1 MRRTIALTLT
11 VSVLYSCASSP
22 KIQHPTL
29 EAVPPA
35 RWTAG
40 KTGSIQPDSL
50 WWSGFGDAMLDTAI
64 AEALAQNLNLQ
75 AAAGRLSAAAAQ
87 AKVAGAP
94 LSPQVGAG
102 FSASRRKQNFLGLP
116 IPGAAGVVAST
127 SNSYGV
133 SLDLAWEIDLWGR
146 LSAGKAAV
154 LADYQAAQ
162 ADFAGAR
169 LSLSA
174 QTTKAWFSAIEARRQ
189 VELSRATVENLKTSH
204 DLVRARYE
212 RGLRPSLDLRLSLAT
227 LAGTEA
233 LHQQRQIIYDRTVR
247 QLELILGRYPAA
259 DLHLSHDLPALPDRI
274 PAGLPADLVARR
286 PDLASAERR
295 LAASAA
301 RLKLARRSL
310 YPRISLTASSGR
322 SSQELGDLL
331 KGDFG
336 VWALMANLTQPL
348 FQGGRIRG
356 NIDLARS
363 QSEQALAIYAQSVLG
378 AYAEVESALAAEGYL
393 ADRQAALETAAEQ
406 SLAARRL
413 AEDRYA
419 TGLADL
425 ITLLEAQ
432 RRAYNS
438 ESQLLAVRRQRL
450 ENRVDLHLALG
461 GGFTGLAQGRA
472 AADTTSTLGANL
484 P

>member
-1 MRRTIALTLT
+1 MRRLIALSVA

-22 KIQHPTL
+22 RIQHPSL
-29 EAVPPA
+29 GAAPPA
-35 RWTAG
+35 GWSAG
-40 KTGSIQPDSL
+40 EAGSAQPDSL
-50 WWSGFGDAMLDTAI
+50 WWSSFGDAELDTVVT
-64 AEALAQNLNLQ
+64 EALAHNLNLQ
-75 AAAGRLSAAAAQ
+75 AAAGRMSAAAAQ
-87 AKVAGAP
+87 AKIAGAP
-94 LSPQVGAG
+94 LSPQVGVG
-102 FSASRRKQNFLGLP
+102 FSAARRKQNFLGLP

-146 LSAGKAAV
+146 LSAGKAAA

-174 QTTKAWFSAIEARRQ
+174 QTAKAWFAAVEARRQ
-189 VELSRATVENLKTSH
+189 MELSRSTVENLKTSS

-227 LAGTEA
+227 LAGAEA
-233 LHQQRQIIYDRTVR
+233 LYQQRQIIYDRTVR

-259 DLHLSHDLPALPDRI
+259 DLRLSTDLPALPDGI

-286 PDLASAERR
+286 PDLAAAERR
-295 LAASAA
+295 LAASSA
-301 RLKLARRSL
+301 RVKLARRSL

-363 QSEQALAIYAQSVLG
+363 HSEQALALYAQSVLG

-393 ADRQAALETAAEQ
+393 ADRQAALQAAAEQ
-406 SLAARRL
+406 SLAARQL

-419 TGLADL
+419 TGLTDL

-432 RRAYNS
+432 RGAYDS

-461 GGFTGLAQGRA
+461 GGFTGPARTREAG
-472 AADTTSTLGANL
+472 DTTSTLGANL